1 MSEHVLIACD
11 YSAAFIQ
18 AVLGGEHGRA
28 IQQALISLRSD
39 DDPSQQLVVMALEKQ
54 LGRIRQTLSE
64 DDRHSLRDFVI
75 DALSTNRTLFF
86 RINAMRDVP
95 VADVDDPGYRA
106 SFLKKLCD
114 LSLAGDIVI
123 DKPLLS
129 PQQKAQRFQSV
140 SQEKAFLRCKLRAPL
155 LKHVRAGLEGRLMHL
170 LRSQCKEE
178 PR

>member
-28 IQQALISLRSD
+28 IQQELISLRSD

-75 DALSTNRTLFF
+75 DALSTNRMLFF

-129 PQQKAQRFQSV
+129 PQQMKQEKAKRFQSA

-170 LRSQCKEE
+170 LRSQ
-178 PR
+178 